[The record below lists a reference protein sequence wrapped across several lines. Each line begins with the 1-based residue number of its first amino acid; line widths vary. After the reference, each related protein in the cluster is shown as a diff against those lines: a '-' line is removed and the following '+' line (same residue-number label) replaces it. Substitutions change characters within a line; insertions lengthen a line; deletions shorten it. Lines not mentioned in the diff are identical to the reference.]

1 MKETPEEIETKNRTR
16 SAAISNLDQSIN
28 RLRALRN
35 EIGFDRP
42 EKSTDATT
50 ETTVGQGLDNLALL
64 MEHGS
69 EKINSQHTEITEL
82 VEQIRELLF

>member
-1 MKETPEEIETKNRTR
+1 MNEGTDSKETKNHTL
-16 SAAISNLDQSIN
+16 SNAISNLDQSIN

-35 EIGFDRP
+35 EIGFNQP
-42 EKSTDATT
+42 EKEPETATD
-50 ETTVGQGLDNLALL
+50 QGLDNLALL

-69 EKINSQHTEITEL
+69 GKINSRSAEITEL